1 MSKINIGISVLIS
14 KPTESFFTNGIRQ
27 NAIIMKDLYQKIDF
41 VDNVYYVNFGKQK
54 DFSQSPWKQYEQSI
68 ISFEEMFDKINV
80 LVVSCVTINKEIA
93 ELAKKKGIKIVHH
106 IMGNEYY
113 SYVESVLFKNEATA
127 VFLKENYYD
136 SVWISPHLYESN
148 KDVFEVMYEC
158 QAHVGEYVWSPQFLE
173 EHVNS
178 LHKSG
183 KIASKVYVPNG
194 KLQKRINVF
203 EPNLS
208 FMKNSIFPIL
218 IGEKLEKAHP
228 EILDSLNLFGAD
240 SIKNKK
246 QLIDFVKTLDIQKN
260 KKIFFEDR
268 YPIAWTLFTHTD
280 ILLSHT
286 HLCDLNYVY
295 FDAAWLGFPVVHNSN
310 YINKLGW
317 YYGEFDADTAVKQ
330 IEKIAKTFDDV
341 NVREKYLKKSR
352 DFISEYLPT
361 NEKNVQAYKKL
372 LEKLF

>member
-1 MSKINIGISVLIS
+1 MDKINVGISVLIN

-27 NAIIMKDLYQKIDF
+27 NAIIMRDLYQKIDF
-41 VDNVYYVNFGKQK
+41 VNDVYYVNFGKQK
-54 DFSQSPWKQYEQSI
+54 DFSQSPWKQYEQYI
-68 ISFEEMFDKINV
+68 IDFEEMFDKINV

-93 ELAKKKGIKIVHH
+93 EIAKKKGIKLVHH

-113 SYVESVLFKNEATA
+113 SYVESVLFKNDTST
-127 VFLKENYYD
+127 VFTKEKYYD
-136 SVWISPHLYESN
+136 SSWISPHLYETN
-148 KDVFEVMYEC
+148 KDIFEAIYEC
-158 QAHVGEYVWSPQFLE
+158 ESFVGEYVWSPQFLE

-178 LHKSG
+178 LYQNGTIQS
-183 KIASKVYVPNG
+183 KIYAPNG

-218 IGEKLEKAHP
+218 IGEKLEKKHP
-228 EILDSLNLFGAD
+228 EILDSLNLFGATA
-240 SIKNKK
+240 IKDKK

-268 YPIAWTLFTHTD
+268 YPIAWTLFKHTD

-295 FDAAWLGFPVVHNSN
+295 FDAAWLGFPVVHNSS
-310 YINKLGW
+310 YIKKLGW
-317 YYGEFDADTAVKQ
+317 YYGEFDADVAVKQ
-330 IEKIAKTFDDV
+330 IKKVAKVFEEEK
-341 NVREKYLKKSR
+341 NREKYLKDSKK
-352 DFISEYLPT
+352 FISEYFPT
-361 NEKNVQAYKKL
+361 NEKNVLAYKKL